1 MAKKIYISP
10 SDQVNNKYAYGNT
23 TEAAQCRLIAK
34 ALYNSLTRC
43 GFACKTNT
51 QDGKNAMYI
60 RERESNNWGADM
72 HLCLHTN
79 AGGGKGCE
87 VYINKKDEKHLK
99 PANLIYNAIK
109 KISLYGSSRGVKTA
123 RWHEIVY
130 TTGLCV
136 YVEIDF
142 HDNKLIA
149 KWIIEHTN
157 EIAEAICKAIC
168 EYYGVKYVKKTEST
182 ETAKLY
188 RVQVG
193 AFSEYKN
200 ADKLKKELVS
210 KGYSAI
216 IV

>member
-1 MAKKIYISP
+1 
-10 SDQVNNKYAYGNT
+10 
-23 TEAAQCRLIAK
+23 
-34 ALYNSLTRC
+34 
-43 GFACKTNT
+43 
-51 QDGKNAMYI
+51 
-60 RERESNNWGADM
+60 M

-123 RWHEIVY
+123 NWHEIAY
-130 TTGLCV
+130 TTALCV

-168 EYYGVKYVKKTEST
+168 EYYGVKYAKKTEST
-182 ETAKLY
+182 EAAKLY

>member
-1 MAKKIYISP
+1 M
-10 SDQVNNKYAYGNT
+10 
-23 TEAAQCRLIAK
+23 
-34 ALYNSLTRC
+34 
-43 GFACKTNT
+43 
-51 QDGKNAMYI
+51 
-60 RERESNNWGADM
+60 
-72 HLCLHTN
+72 
-79 AGGGKGCE
+79 
-87 VYINKKDEKHLK
+87 
-99 PANLIYNAIK
+99 
-109 KISLYGSSRGVKTA
+109 
-123 RWHEIVY
+123 
-130 TTGLCV
+130 

-149 KWIIEHTN
+149 KWIVEHTN

-182 ETAKLY
+182 EAAKLY